1 VLPCTFCAG
10 EVARRQGARRQ
21 ARHCRGPAAESAV
34 GSLDSATEGPL
45 LVLAY
50 RQSLWMQSIPI
61 SSHPYPTNEVCA
73 DRTVT
78 LTGYFAYARFLTSWS
93 LVAKEARGR
102 MGSSQVPLPAP
113 VFPAHPV
120 STTRMCPTV
129 WAKSRLR
136 WCGCESSLVRHYSLC
151 SAKLVS
157 WERSLRHVT
166 Q

>member
-1 VLPCTFCAG
+1 MLPCTFCAG

-113 VFPAHPV
+113 VFQP
-120 STTRMCPTV
+120 TRFPRLGCAQRSGQRVGYVGVGANPLLLDITV
-129 WAKSRLR
+129 F
-136 WCGCESSLVRHYSLC
+136 V
-151 SAKLVS
+151 VPN
-157 WERSLRHVT
+157 
-166 Q
+166 